1 MNLDD
6 LPSALKQYPDTLC
19 GHKAYATDMLEICT
33 TGSMGN
39 GARFTDKANK
49 IYSECPNEN
58 AVVLMM
64 PDSRYCSMRDAAHSL
79 AWAEEDPRTR
89 FRTDAS
95 TLRHDWKPQTGKR
108 DKQIAIEINDEIFV
122 TNLIH
127 VPPHFVN
134 KTEFARP
141 AFFCNTTRCLTQ
153 RINDH
158 HYDVSMKNDR
168 KHNVDMVPHL
178 RLQPNKS
185 KFDIVGVLFQVIGRP
200 PPGEIASTSYG
211 AGYWEESEED
221 PRLAGN
227 AAEETEREAAE
238 AAAAEAARK
247 LEEVKATAEA
257 AAAEAARELEEV
269 KATAEAAAAEAARKL
284 EEAKAT
290 AESEAAEAARKL
302 EEMEHKL
309 KQTERTA
316 NAAAAKRA
324 AAERAAK
331 AKFKVG
337 DHWQF
342 MKGWGGST
350 TTWEIRDERDKE
362 VDMRKLSGPGPSN
375 MTSKK
380 SDMTKGW
387 QRLQSS
393 H

>member
-95 TLRHDWKPQTGKR
+95 ILLNDWKPQTGKR

-247 LEEVKATAEA
+247 LEE
-257 AAAEAARELEEV
+257 
-269 KATAEAAAAEAARKL
+269 
-284 EEAKAT
+284 AKAT